1 MFDINNVEFIRANI
15 IFSELT
21 IILGRCFWAQYI
33 ILDFFKMVADR
44 LLRALYPAALGF
56 LLMGALRGGAGKSAV
71 YKCTRSLLA
80 WMRARLFVCVFV
92 CLCEQECQG
101 ERAMR
106 RWMNGI
112 IYIFK
117 NRKKYINKRNQFVAL
132 GVESVALRPT
142 LVYVWET
149 LIWGSHHGFPRFDQP
164 KYKTF
169 FLLF

>member
-1 MFDINNVEFIRANI
+1 
-15 IFSELT
+15 
-21 IILGRCFWAQYI
+21 
-33 ILDFFKMVADR
+33 
-44 LLRALYPAALGF
+44 
-56 LLMGALRGGAGKSAV
+56 
-71 YKCTRSLLA
+71 
-80 WMRARLFVCVFV
+80 
-92 CLCEQECQG
+92 
-101 ERAMR
+101 
-106 RWMNGI
+106 MNGI

-169 FLLF
+169 FRLFKTTSMKIKTYIAPIKRS